1 MKTFH
6 ACIHNA
12 TVRGGRG
19 RVEIF
24 YTQCIFPET
33 YFFFFFFTYIYD
45 RALCVNTDYIFF
57 FLLYLDEIAS
67 GNQKNPGIQ

>member
-12 TVRGGRG
+12 TIRGGRG

-33 YFFFFFFTYIYD
+33 YFFFFFLHTFMTELFVLTLI
-45 RALCVNTDYIFF
+45 IFF